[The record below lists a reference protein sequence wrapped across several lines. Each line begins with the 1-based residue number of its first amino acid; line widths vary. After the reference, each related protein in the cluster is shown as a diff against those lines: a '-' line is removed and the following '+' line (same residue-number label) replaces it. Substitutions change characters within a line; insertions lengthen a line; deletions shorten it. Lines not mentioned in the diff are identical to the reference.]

1 MRKMMIMG
9 AGALLG
15 LLALVGPALAQD
27 AGAAAQA
34 KKPAVA
40 ATAAPKAPDVPAP
53 AAANPDAKAATAAPD
68 QTGGQKPAKA
78 NHPVKGS
85 PNVEAVEQRY
95 QNYLEREKSAS
106 DATLAK
112 QRGKL
117 EDKYKGFVRTVKPK
131 GGATP
136 DAAKSGQ

>member
-1 MRKMMIMG
+1 MG

-40 ATAAPKAPDVPAP
+40 ATAAPKAPDVQAP
-53 AAANPDAKAATAAPD
+53 AAADPDAKAAAAAPD
-68 QTGGQKPAKA
+68 VTGGRKPAKA
-78 NHPVKGS
+78 SHPVKGS
-85 PNVEAVEQRY
+85 QGVEAAEQRY

-106 DATLAK
+106 EASLAK
-112 QRGKL
+112 QRSKL

-131 GGATP
+131 GAAAP
-136 DAAKSGQ
+136 DAAKGGQ